1 MTHEKDDGITGECA
15 CFNSLYSAEK
25 KVQGGNRKK
34 NGVKYKGLLIC
45 SRGKGLEIYG
55 STPIRRKDI
64 GFDRTGEEV
73 S

>member
-34 NGVKYKGLLIC
+34 NGVNHKSNLVC
-45 SRGKGLEIYG
+45 
-55 STPIRRKDI
+55 
-64 GFDRTGEEV
+64 
-73 S
+73 